1 MVSSVAVL
9 ILLLCGLQLTYDAG
23 YDAVDS
29 QKRRGRALIIAN
41 SKFSSLQERHGTEVD
56 IQRLESVFRWLNFK
70 VVVHKDLT
78 SQVSFTR
85 LSIIY

>member
-9 ILLLCGLQLTYDAG
+9 ILLLCGLQLAYDAG
-23 YDAVDS
+23 YDS
-29 QKRRGRALIIAN
+29 QKPRGRALIIAN

-56 IQRLESVFRWLNFK
+56 IRRLKGVFMWLDFE
-70 VVVHKDLT
+70 VVVYEDLT

-85 LSIIY
+85 LSIVY

>member
-9 ILLLCGLQLTYDAG
+9 ILLLCGLQLAYDAG
-23 YDAVDS
+23 YDTVDS
-29 QKRRGRALIIAN
+29 QKPRGRALIIAN
-41 SKFSSLQERHGTEVD
+41 SKFISLEERHGTEVD
-56 IQRLESVFRWLNFK
+56 IPRLKSVFIWLDFE

-78 SQVSFTR
+78 SHVSFTR

>member
-9 ILLLCGLQLTYDAG
+9 ILLLCGLQLAYDAG
-23 YDAVDS
+23 YDS
-29 QKRRGRALIIAN
+29 QKPRGRALIIAN